1 MSERAFY
8 DKKSIGLVSAP
19 FLAALL
25 LFFAGSESLV
35 KNFLTELYRNL
46 TVEVLSSDNYWVIEF
61 QALAD
66 LCADINGRLANS
78 IFHNHKRARPD
89 MKKRWKQQKIWF
101 FYNDHYPRWCFS

>member
-1 MSERAFY
+1 MQLEERQHPFLKLLPKNEK
-8 DKKSIGLVSAP
+8 KKS
-19 FLAALL
+19 
-25 LFFAGSESLV
+25 V
-35 KNFLTELYRNL
+35 KYNYTEIIYRNL

-78 IFHNHKRARPD
+78 IFDNHKRARLD
-89 MKKRWKQQKIWF
+89 MKKRWKQEKIWF